1 MTKEEILAMK
11 SGGEL
16 NKKVAEGVMGHE
28 IIVDEIFGEM
38 ERRNAEDGGS
48 LYGPLKPYSED
59 ISVAQ
64 LVADRMIILGH
75 IEALSWGQ
83 YGGGIYTPAEA
94 ICKAALLA
102 VLESRTASATG
113 RKGDRGDL
121 LNDIIEIELDMFQR
135 VRTSEPSLCQERPE
149 SFRVM
154 RGMTHSVL
162 SAETLESYLEDLQK
176 ARAKG
181 RNLLSEKYARM
192 QDIIPSLKVDQAM
205 VDIIEDIVRTESHWL
220 KEVSAKYPHC
230 LKGQVTNFEV
240 YLRCEIESYSDKTIR
255 SYSADVSKAEK
266 EGRNLAGERF
276 DRLAKSMGYSSIAEM
291 EEAVADK
298 G

>member
-11 SGGEL
+11 PGKEL
-16 NKKVAEGVMGHE
+16 NIKVAEEVMGHE

-38 ERRNAEDGGS
+38 ERRDEEDGGS
-48 LYGPLKPYSED
+48 LYGPVRPYSED
-59 ISVAQ
+59 ISMAQ
-64 LVADRMIILGH
+64 LVVDRMIILGH
-75 IEALSWGQ
+75 IEALSWEH

-102 VLESRTASATG
+102 VLESRTAPG
-113 RKGDRGDL
+113 RKRAREEL
-121 LNDIIEIELDMFQR
+121 LSDIIETELDMFQR

-162 SAETLESYLEDLQK
+162 SAETLESYLEDLKK
-176 ARAKG
+176 ARAEG

-192 QDIIPSLKVDQAM
+192 QGIIPPLKVDPAI
-205 VDIIEDIVRTESHWL
+205 VDIMEDIVKTESRWL
-220 KEVSAKYPHC
+220 KEVSAKYPHL
-230 LKGQVTNFEV
+230 LKGQATNFET
-240 YLRCEIESYSDKTIR
+240 YLRCEIETYSEKTIR
-255 SYSADVSKAEK
+255 SYSADVSRAEK
-266 EGRNLAGERF
+266 EGRNLAEERF

-291 EEAVADK
+291 EKAVADK